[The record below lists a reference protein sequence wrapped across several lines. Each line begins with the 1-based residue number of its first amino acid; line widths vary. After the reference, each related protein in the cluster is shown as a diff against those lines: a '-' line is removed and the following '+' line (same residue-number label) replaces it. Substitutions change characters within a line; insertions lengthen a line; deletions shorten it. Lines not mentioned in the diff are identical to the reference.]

1 MKKILAMAIAWLIMF
16 TQVPAVFANSNS
28 EPFSS
33 ESVYSGVCEVVSVAA
48 RQGIIPGQ
56 KDKRVD
62 ELFLANEIPLYE
74 VNSSNDLVNV
84 SDLKYYPVLDQDN
97 VAQGMIIARLDSNDS
112 VVKYEYNTMFCNE
125 ITILRESL
133 SSICFIFDQNNT
145 YIYDGKVTSLLCVD
159 SITFPVQ
166 ETVM

>member
-1 MKKILAMAIAWLIMF
+1 M
-16 TQVPAVFANSNS
+16 
-28 EPFSS
+28 
-33 ESVYSGVCEVVSVAA
+33 
-48 RQGIIPGQ
+48 
-56 KDKRVD
+56 
-62 ELFLANEIPLYE
+62 
-74 VNSSNDLVNV
+74 